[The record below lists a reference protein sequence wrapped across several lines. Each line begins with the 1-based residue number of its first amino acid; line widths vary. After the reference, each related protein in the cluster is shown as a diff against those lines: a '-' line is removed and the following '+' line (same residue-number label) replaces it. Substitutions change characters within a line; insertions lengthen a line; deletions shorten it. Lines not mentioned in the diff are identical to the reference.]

1 MYSEYSVELT
11 NMWSLHSV
19 FPTKVHYKHPWKLI
33 GIRGYPD
40 WQQPW
45 IKTGK
50 EAWNNCLMRNNTN
63 VSLVHAEPLWEDCRM
78 YWGTRWFQQGTLD
91 RLSRRHQT
99 NSLVEIQ
106 AHSTKYSTIIW
117 VASAMESLLPYIPN
131 HFSLTPMERH
141 KYREEWEGQLMM
153 I

>member
-1 MYSEYSVELT
+1 MQSLCGRIVECT
-11 NMWSLHSV
+11 EE
-19 FPTKVHYKHPWKLI
+19 
-33 GIRGYPD
+33 PD
-40 WQQPW
+40 GSSRELWTVCPDV
-45 IKTGK
+45 IK
-50 EAWNNCLMRNNTN
+50 R
-63 VSLVHAEPLWEDCRM
+63 
-78 YWGTRWFQQGTLD
+78 
-91 RLSRRHQT
+91 